1 MKSVVVSGAF
11 DSLRSRDIRFLH
23 EASKLGEVH
32 LHLWS
37 DDLVREVEG
46 SAPDC
51 PQEERLYVL
60 QSIRYVQAVS
70 LLETSGGAD
79 VIPLPND
86 ARPDVWA
93 VDRAHDNSAKRA
105 FCAGH
110 GIAYRVVED
119 NDLLGFPEYEGTVA
133 AGPPDRKKVIVTGCF
148 DWFHSGHVRFF
159 EEVSELGELYAVVGH
174 DANVRLLK
182 GDGHP
187 LFPQDERR
195 YMVGAVRYVAE
206 ALISTGHGWMD
217 AEPEV
222 ARIRPDIYAV
232 NEDGD
237 EPEKRTFCKEH
248 GLEYVVLKRAP
259 KEGLPARTSTGLR
272 GF

>member
-1 MKSVVVSGAF
+1 MKNVVVSGAF
-11 DSLRSRDIRFLH
+11 DCLRSRDVRFLQ
-23 EASKLGEVH
+23 EASKLGQVH
-32 LHLWS
+32 LLLWS

-46 SAPDC
+46 RTPAFPE
-51 PQEERLYVL
+51 EERLYVL
-60 QSIRYVQAVS
+60 QSIRYVGTAS

-93 VDRAHDNSAKRA
+93 VDRALDNAAKRE
-105 FCAGH
+105 FCARH
-110 GIAYRVVED
+110 GIACRVIEEKH
-119 NDLLGFPEYEGTVA
+119 LRGFPEGEGAVA
-133 AGPPDRKKVIVTGCF
+133 AGSRERKKVIVTGCF

-159 EEVSELGELYAVVGH
+159 EEISELGDLYAVVGH

-182 GDGHP
+182 GEGHP
-187 LFPQDERR
+187 LFPEDERR

-222 ARIRPDIYAV
+222 ARIPICPFVRSFVFEAEPAYAKAHCRLQ
-232 NEDGD
+232 DA
-237 EPEKRTFCKEH
+237 PS
-248 GLEYVVLKRAP
+248 LRA
-259 KEGLPARTSTGLR
+259 LFVCARRVHRAGAKGR
-272 GF
+272 